1 MDAPWR
7 IRPAVPADV
16 EQLLP
21 IEQRCFSDPWSAS
34 AFEETL
40 RPPHGLGLVAERA
53 GQVRGYL
60 VARSMAGEGEILNL
74 AVAPDARRRGLGDH
88 LLEAGITAL
97 AAAGARE
104 IFLEVR
110 EQNHTALGLYRR
122 RGFKPV
128 GMRAGY
134 YRNPVEDAIVLR
146 LALPDPA

>member
-16 EQLLP
+16 ERLLP
-21 IEQRCFSDPWSAS
+21 IEQRCFSDPWSAG

-60 VARSMAGEGEILNL
+60 VARSVAGEGEILNL
-74 AVAPDARRRGLGDH
+74 AVAPDARRRGLGDD

-97 AAAGARE
+97 AATGARE

-110 EQNHTALGLYRR
+110 EQNHAALKLYGR

>member
-16 EQLLP
+16 ERLLP
-21 IEQRCFSDPWSAS
+21 IEQRCFSDPWSAG

-60 VARSMAGEGEILNL
+60 VARSVAGEGEILNL
-74 AVAPDARRRGLGDH
+74 AVSPDARRRGLGDD

-110 EQNHTALGLYRR
+110 EQNHAALELYRR

-128 GMRAGY
+128 GMRARY

-146 LALPDPA
+146 LALQDPA